1 MDATEPR
8 GSVRGVELEGTVAVV
23 TGGGSGIGRGIA
35 LGLSRAGSTVVVA
48 DIDPGRADAVAREVQ
63 SIGVEAVGVSCD
75 VTDRDAVEELAA
87 SAWERF
93 GHVDVVANNA
103 GVFPRFAS
111 VLDTDEREARW
122 VLEVNLMG
130 VWFGCAAFGRR
141 FVEQGTPAHILNT
154 GSENSVGIPHT
165 HAAFYTASKHGV
177 LALSD
182 VLRRELPEFVG
193 VSVLCPGMVET
204 NLATAPR
211 HRQDRFGGPAE
222 NNPWL
227 SLDGGMDPEAVGQL
241 AVDGMR
247 RGDFVIMTH
256 GSVREIADQRARD
269 VVDAFDALP

>member
-1 MDATEPR
+1 MEQ
-8 GSVRGVELEGTVAVV
+8 LEGAVAVV

-35 LGLSRAGSTVVVA
+35 LALARAGSDVVVA
-48 DIDPGRADAVAREVQ
+48 DIDADRANSTATELQALGVHATGVA
-63 SIGVEAVGVSCD
+63 CD
-75 VTDRDAVEELAA
+75 VTDRDAVEDLAA

-93 GHVDVVANNA
+93 GHVDVIANNA
-103 GVFPRFAS
+103 GVFPKFAS

-130 VWFGCAAFGRR
+130 GWHGCVAFGKR

-165 HAAFYTASKHGV
+165 HAGFYTASKHGV

-182 VLRRELPEFVG
+182 VLRRELPDFVG

-204 NLATAPR
+204 RLATAGQ
-211 HRQDRFGGPAE
+211 HRQERFGGPSE
-222 NNPWL
+222 DNPWL
-227 SLDGGMDPEAVGQL
+227 SLEGGMDPEAVGAL
-241 AVDGMR
+241 AVEGVR

-256 GSVREIADQRARD
+256 ASVREIADQRARD
-269 VVDAFDALP
+269 VLDAFDALH